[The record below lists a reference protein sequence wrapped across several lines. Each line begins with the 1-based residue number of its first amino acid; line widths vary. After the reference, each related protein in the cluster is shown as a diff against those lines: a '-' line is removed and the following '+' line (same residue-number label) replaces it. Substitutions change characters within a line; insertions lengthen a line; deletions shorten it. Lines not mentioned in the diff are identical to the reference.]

1 MRLGDVAAAFGKGIF
16 AGLAGTAAITLSST
30 IEMKVR
36 GRPPSSTPALAA
48 AKVLGVEPVD
58 EEATARFSNLVHWG
72 YGTAWGG
79 ARGLLAAAG
88 LSGPAATTAHLGA
101 VWGSEQVML
110 PALGVTPPLTEWG
123 VKEVAI
129 DALHH
134 LVYAGAT
141 GVAYSL
147 LDR

>member
-1 MRLGDVAAAFGKGIF
+1 MKLGSVAAAFGKGIF
-16 AGLAGTAAITLSST
+16 AGVAGTVAMTLSST

-36 GRPPSSTPALAA
+36 GRPASSTPALAA
-48 AKVLGVEPVD
+48 TKVFGVEPVD
-58 EEATARFSNLVHWG
+58 EEAKARFSNLVHWG

-79 ARGLLAAAG
+79 VRGLLAAAG
-88 LSGPAATTAHLGA
+88 LSGPAATAAHLGA

-123 VKEVAI
+123 AKEVAI
-129 DALHH
+129 DAVHH